1 MNSIHARSRET
12 ALTLEGRV
20 TATKGPLL
28 LAKMPLA
35 CLGAQVEIKISQS
48 RTIIG
53 IITGFSGEQVSIAP
67 LEDATGVTIG
77 ATIQSTGKPPTITL
91 PRNLNGLIVDGSGRQ
106 LNPALNQTGPSLI
119 LPLSSPPPAPL
130 LRAPIQEQLVTGISA
145 IDGFSP
151 IGIGQRLSLIAP
163 AGTGKSTLLGMITRN
178 SSVDHVVVA
187 LIGERGREVR
197 EFLDE
202 ILGESGAQ
210 RSTIIV
216 STSDEPPIKKLLAA
230 DIAFSI
236 SEYYRNQ
243 GKKILLIVDSLTR
256 LARAMR
262 DIGLANG
269 EIPVRQGFPASVLV
283 ALPRLLER
291 AGNNQYG
298 SITALFSLLQED
310 GHGNDYLSHE
320 VASLL
325 DGHLVLDP
333 RLAAAGHYPALN
345 VTTSLSRLTNKL
357 LTSELQRA
365 RQTIL
370 SGLSRLYRERD
381 LLLLGGTPDQ
391 ELVSIMNIE
400 KEINELLKQEVSENR
415 SFEQTSQAVSALS
428 LKL

>member
-1 MNSIHARSRET
+1 
-12 ALTLEGRV
+12 
-20 TATKGPLL
+20 
-28 LAKMPLA
+28 MPLA
-35 CLGAQVEIKISQS
+35 CLGAQVEIKLSQN
-48 RTIIG
+48 RTING
-53 IITGFSGEQVSIAP
+53 IITGFSADQISIAP

-77 ATIQSTGKPPTITL
+77 ATIQSTGKPLTITL
-91 PRNLNGLIVDGSGRQ
+91 PRNLNGLIVDGLGRQ
-106 LNPALNQTGPSLI
+106 INPALNQATTSLI

-210 RSTIIV
+210 RSTIVV

-230 DIAFSI
+230 DTAFSI

-243 GKKILLIVDSLTR
+243 GKKVLLIVDSLTR

-298 SITALFSLLQED
+298 SITAIFSLLQED

-345 VTTSLSRLTNKL
+345 VTTSLSRLTTKL
-357 LTSELQRA
+357 LACELQHS

-391 ELVSIMNIE
+391 ELISIINIE
-400 KEINELLKQEVSENR
+400 KEINKLLKQEVNENR
-415 SFEQTSQAVSALS
+415 SFEQTSQAVAALS
-428 LKL
+428 LKLYL